1 MDYSFFFVIYKVEE
15 ISMNVVVRY
24 KRLNSEFVIDKLII
38 RVEILLGYLF
48 FFIDDI
54 IFMIFGNG

>member
-38 RVEILLGYLF
+38 RVEFLLGYLF